1 MARFNPGDKVIITV
15 EMSDG
20 IVYHVPA
27 YSMSMSV
34 STEFSSEPR
43 GHFEFDT
50 IGLGMWSTKEFK
62 EHTNILKSA
71 SEWKCEFCGSVH
83 PRNETGCHKCG
94 APRSVIYD

>member
-15 EMSDG
+15 ELPDG
-20 IVYHVPA
+20 IVYRAPA
-27 YSMSMSV
+27 YSMSMSFGN
-34 STEFSSEPR
+34 EFDFSH

-50 IGLGMWSTKEFK
+50 IESGMWTAGKFSENVKSM
-62 EHTNILKSA
+62 KSA

-94 APRSVIYD
+94 APRSFIYD